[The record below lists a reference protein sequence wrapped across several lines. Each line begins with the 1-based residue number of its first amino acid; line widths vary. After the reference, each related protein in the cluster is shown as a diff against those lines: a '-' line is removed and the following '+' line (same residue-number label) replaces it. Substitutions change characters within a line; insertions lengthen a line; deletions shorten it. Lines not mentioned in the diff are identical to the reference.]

1 VLFKMNDTYI
11 SPQEI
16 WKDERVEIKYRL
28 L

>member
-1 VLFKMNDTYI
+1 MNDTYI

-16 WKDERVEIKYRL
+16 WKDERVELKYRL